1 MAVQMTVTLISTR
14 FPGTS
19 IHLAGYIAFDRIRS
33 AAAQT
38 RRAKMPFTI
47 SPLSSVPV
55 TTPLNGSQFHELLQ
69 PLHGV
74 HHHSVDSGDRWP
86 GGRPLCPPA
95 SKRCRAHSEV
105 LRSFNIAD
113 VPLLTFCLRLRYSA
127 KLSGHSASNLLDE
140 LLLRQS
146 GEGRTLLT
154 KDAYE

>member
-74 HHHSVDSGDRWP
+74 NHHSVDSGDRWP
-86 GGRPLCPPA
+86 GGRPLCPQ
-95 SKRCRAHSEV
+95 
-105 LRSFNIAD
+105 
-113 VPLLTFCLRLRYSA
+113 LLSVAALTLRYFA
-127 KLSGHSASNLLDE
+127 ASTS
-140 LLLRQS
+140 RMYRCS
-146 GEGRTLLT
+146 PF
-154 KDAYE
+154 A